1 LGLLTDKGKLDIY
14 KKSVIDLVWSI
25 EYHFIVSAKLLQHDI
40 GIYDYVFKTLT
51 KNSVTVMMPY

>member
-1 LGLLTDKGKLDIY
+1 MGKLDIY